1 LCKFFKKPLSEI
13 RKLDDLERLWLL
25 HHIYQD
31 EKEKYHIL
39 DTLMKVIR
47 PELLNTET
55 TVTKADDSLLL
66 EELKQYYPDKSDEE
80 LQQLLKENE
89 EVDTLIDRVD

>member
-1 LCKFFKKPLSEI
+1 
-13 RKLDDLERLWLL
+13 
-25 HHIYQD
+25 
-31 EKEKYHIL
+31 
-39 DTLMKVIR
+39 MKVIR

-55 TVTKADDSLLL
+55 TITKADDSLLL

>member
-1 LCKFFKKPLSEI
+1 
-13 RKLDDLERLWLL
+13 
-25 HHIYQD
+25 
-31 EKEKYHIL
+31 
-39 DTLMKVIR
+39 MKVIR

-55 TVTKADDSLLL
+55 TITKADDSLLL

-80 LQQLLKENE
+80 LQQLLKENG